1 MPYTV
6 SIYVAAPG
14 TEVLGAKRGDPSSTS
29 TAGHAWYQ
37 ISDGKQKSD
46 YGFAPKEHGQFSGPG
61 VVSHGDT
68 GKYVNPYYVR
78 TIEVSKE
85 QYERLKEYGE
95 AGMKGTGKFFDTNYN
110 AADNSCVDF
119 TWKGLNHAGL
129 HFQEPGRNGMRA
141 NPLYEG
147 SNKPINNVHDFDTIP
162 APFPHSQLNS
172 RQTHPMP
179 EKRSFL
185 QHLLSENDALSPE
198 KQKFA
203 TQTAQAVEAL
213 QRREP
218 KLAALQPG
226 QIDNLSAS
234 LAHSG
239 WKNGMAKADG
249 AVLNAA
255 DPGKA
260 TLIGRDG
267 GQKIQHASVEV
278 DSATRQPAAASLAS
292 LAAAP
297 DKSSSAPA
305 QAIRTASRSA
315 GGMSLG

>member
-1 MPYTV
+1 M
-6 SIYVAAPG
+6 
-14 TEVLGAKRGDPSSTS
+14 L
-29 TAGHAWYQ
+29 
-37 ISDGKQKSD
+37 QK
-46 YGFAPKEHGQFSGPG
+46 
-61 VVSHGDT
+61 
-68 GKYVNPYYVR
+68 
-78 TIEVSKE
+78 
-85 QYERLKEYGE
+85 
-95 AGMKGTGKFFDTNYN
+95 
-110 AADNSCVDF
+110 
-119 TWKGLNHAGL
+119 
-129 HFQEPGRNGMRA
+129 
-141 NPLYEG
+141 
-147 SNKPINNVHDFDTIP
+147 
-162 APFPHSQLNS
+162 
-172 RQTHPMP
+172 
-179 EKRSFL
+179 
-185 QHLLSENDALSPE
+185 LLTENDALSPE

-255 DPGKA
+255 DPGTA

-278 DSATRQPAAASLAS
+278 DSAIRQPAATA
-292 LAAAP
+292 LAALAATP
-297 DKSSSAPA
+297 DKAAPAPA
-305 QAIRTASRSA
+305 QAVRTASRSA

>member
-1 MPYTV
+1 MPYTL

-14 TEVLGAKRGDPSSTS
+14 TKLMGDKNDPNATS
-29 TAGHAWYQ
+29 AAGHVWFG
-37 ISDGKQKSD
+37 ISDGKKVDD
-46 YGFAPKEHGQFSGPG
+46 YGFAPKNHGSTHGAG
-61 VVSHGDT
+61 IVEHGDT
-68 GKYVNPYYVR
+68 KRYSSPYYVR
-78 TIEVSKE
+78 TIEITKE
-85 QYERLKEYGE
+85 QYEKLKEYGE
-95 AGMKGTGKFFDTNYN
+95 AAKNHSNKYFDLNYN
-110 AADNSCVDF
+110 GLTNSCIDF

-129 HFQEPGRNGMRA
+129 NMQAYGLAGQQALPK
-141 NPLYEG
+141 YEG
-147 SNKPINNVHDFDTIP
+147 SLKPVNNANDFDSIP
-162 APFPHSQLNS
+162 APIPHSRLNH
-172 RQTHPMP
+172 RQTNPLP
-179 EKRSFL
+179 ENRTLL
-185 QHLLSENDALSPE
+185 QKLLTENDALSPE

-255 DPGKA
+255 DPGTA

-278 DSATRQPAAASLAS
+278 DSAIRQPAATA
-292 LAAAP
+292 LAALAATP
-297 DKSSSAPA
+297 DKAAPAPA
-305 QAIRTASRSA
+305 QAVRTASRSA